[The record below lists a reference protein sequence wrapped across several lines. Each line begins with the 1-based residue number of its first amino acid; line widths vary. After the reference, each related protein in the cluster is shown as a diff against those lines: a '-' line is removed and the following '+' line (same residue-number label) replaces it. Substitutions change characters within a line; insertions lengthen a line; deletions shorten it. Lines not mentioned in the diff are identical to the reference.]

1 MPINPSHRG
10 TLEQLIDQA
19 IKDMQATVQFV
30 RSDRYSKI
38 IKDKDGDDF
47 VLGFVVG
54 RIDTTFKATYIAT
67 FGRLLSNEEI
77 QEIESIIYNRID
89 ELKEAIFKCG

>member
-1 MPINPSHRG
+1 MALDPTHSGI
-10 TLEQLIDQA
+10 LEQLIDQA
-19 IKDMQATVQFV
+19 IKDMGMTVQFV

-47 VLGFVVG
+47 VLGYIIG

-67 FGRLLSNEEI
+67 FGKLLSNEEI
-77 QEIESIIYNRID
+77 LEIENIIYNRID